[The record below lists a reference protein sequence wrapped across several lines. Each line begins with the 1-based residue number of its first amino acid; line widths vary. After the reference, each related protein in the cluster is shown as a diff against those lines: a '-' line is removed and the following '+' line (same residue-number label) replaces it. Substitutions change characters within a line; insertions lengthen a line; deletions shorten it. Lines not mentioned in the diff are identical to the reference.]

1 MTPSKWRTTLVTVLT
16 AAVFNFGVMSAA
28 QAGIVSTGAIV
39 SAERDADL
47 ASIRGQ
53 LQRADVQAQMQE
65 MGVDAASVDARLAT
79 LSDSELRDM
88 AEQMKNAPAGS
99 PSRSTSRNAESA
111 GRPPTVHR
119 RSPSPSAAPA
129 SSARISRSA
138 RSQPPA
144 VKPAS
149 A

>member
-1 MTPSKWRTTLVTVLT
+1 MQFMTPSKWRTTLVTVLT

-47 ASIRGQ
+47 ASIRSQ
-53 LQRADVQAQMQE
+53 LQRADVRAQMQE

-88 AEQMKNAPAGS
+88 AEQMKNAPAGGDVLVLLG
-99 PSRSTSRNAESA
+99 AVFLVLLVLELV
-111 GRPPTVHR
+111 GVIDVFKKV
-119 RSPSPSAAPA
+119 PA
-129 SSARISRSA
+129 R
-138 RSQPPA
+138 
-144 VKPAS
+144 
-149 A
+149 

>member
-1 MTPSKWRTTLVTVLT
+1 MQFMTPSKWRTTLVTVLT

-88 AEQMKNAPAGS
+88 AEQMKNAPAGGDVLVLLG
-99 PSRSTSRNAESA
+99 AVFLVLLVLELV
-111 GRPPTVHR
+111 GVIDVFKKV
-119 RSPSPSAAPA
+119 PA
-129 SSARISRSA
+129 R
-138 RSQPPA
+138 
-144 VKPAS
+144 
-149 A
+149 

>member
-47 ASIRGQ
+47 ASIRSQ

-88 AEQMKNAPAGS
+88 AEQMKNAPAGGDVLVLLGAVFLVLLPLVLLMRR
-99 PSRSTSRNAESA
+99 PS
-111 GRPPTVHR
+111 GGKGP
-119 RSPSPSAAPA
+119 AAA
-129 SSARISRSA
+129 H
-138 RSQPPA
+138 
-144 VKPAS
+144 
-149 A
+149 

>member
-1 MTPSKWRTTLVTVLT
+1 MQFMTPSKWRTALVTVLT

-47 ASIRGQ
+47 ASIRSQ

-88 AEQMKNAPAGS
+88 AEQMQNAPAGGDVLVLLG
-99 PSRSTSRNAESA
+99 AVFLVLLVLELV
-111 GRPPTVHR
+111 GVIDVFKKV
-119 RSPSPSAAPA
+119 PA
-129 SSARISRSA
+129 R
-138 RSQPPA
+138 
-144 VKPAS
+144 
-149 A
+149 

>member
-88 AEQMKNAPAGS
+88 AEQMKNAPAGGDVLVLLGAVFLVLLVLELVGVIDVF
-99 PSRSTSRNAESA
+99 NK
-111 GRPPTVHR
+111 V
-119 RSPSPSAAPA
+119 PA
-129 SSARISRSA
+129 R
-138 RSQPPA
+138 
-144 VKPAS
+144 
-149 A
+149 